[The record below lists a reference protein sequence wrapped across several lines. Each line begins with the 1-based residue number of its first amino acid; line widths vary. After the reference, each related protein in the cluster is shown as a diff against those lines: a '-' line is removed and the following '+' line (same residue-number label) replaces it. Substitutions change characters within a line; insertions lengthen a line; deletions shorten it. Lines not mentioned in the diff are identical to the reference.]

1 MLVILTILGAY
12 LAMFASMSMQK
23 SLTSPLFYT
32 AILLPI
38 SSPFLLPGVVL
49 VGVGSL
55 WLKLASIAILLVLDI
70 VILIASARVYE
81 ILILYNGSTVKPKE
95 LIKFLRQAK
104 GGKTA

>member
-1 MLVILTILGAY
+1 M
-12 LAMFASMSMQK
+12 
-23 SLTSPLFYT
+23 
-32 AILLPI
+32 
-38 SSPFLLPGVVL
+38 L

-81 ILILYNGSTVKPKE
+81 ILILYHGSTVKPKE
-95 LIKFLRQAK
+95 LIKFLRQSK